1 MKLPIGPL
9 RATERQ
15 FDVVGLGIN
24 SVDLLALIP
33 GPLRPNGKH
42 PARGIYRNAGGQT
55 ATALTAC
62 AKLGWRARYVG
73 HFGGDQNGSFSKS
86 TLTTAGV
93 DVSACRSVPDTT
105 NQCALIIVD
114 QRNGERTIVWQ
125 RDPALRMRAE
135 DVSQDSVT
143 SGRVLLVDCVET
155 EAATTAVRF
164 ARAAGIPTVIDVE
177 NVRPNIEA
185 LLSEVDVIIAAQ
197 AFPSAYTGYPDLGQA
212 IHELAKRFRACL
224 VVATLGEEGSLAVAG
239 KREIATSGLRVQ
251 VTDTTGAGDAF
262 RGGFVSA
269 WLASEGGGEVSELL
283 VYANAVAA
291 LNCRGLGA
299 RGGLPSRVEVERL
312 LATAV

>member
-1 MKLPIGPL
+1 VKLPIAPL
-9 RATERQ
+9 SGTERQ

-33 GPLRPNGKH
+33 GPLRSNAKH
-42 PARGIYRNAGGQT
+42 PAKRMQRSAGGQT

-73 HFGGDQNGSFSKS
+73 HFGADQNGCFSKS

-93 DVSACRSVPDTT
+93 DVSDCRTVPDTT
-105 NQCALIIVD
+105 NQFALIIVD

-125 RDPALRMRAE
+125 RDPAVRMRAE
-135 DVSQDSVT
+135 DVSQESVT

-177 NVRPNIEA
+177 SVRPNIDA
-185 LLSEVDVIIAAQ
+185 LLSEVDIIIAAQ

-212 IHELAKRFRACL
+212 VRELAKRFRACL
-224 VVATLGEEGSLAVAG
+224 VVATLGEQGSLAVVG
-239 KREIATSGLRVQ
+239 KREITTSGFSVQ

-269 WLASEGGGEVSELL
+269 WLESKGNGDVSDLL

-291 LNCRGLGA
+291 LNCRSLGA
-299 RGGLPSRVEVERL
+299 GGGLPNKVEVERL
-312 LATAV
+312 LATVL